1 MTVDDLELITVGRAS
16 VDLYA
21 DEAGVGFQ
29 EPQRFVKSIGGTA
42 TNVAVAAAR
51 LGHRAAVITK
61 VGDDPFGEYV
71 RAKLVSFGVDVRFVG
86 TEPELRTPLAFAA
99 LTPPE
104 DPELSSTASRAP
116 DMQLRPGDVDVDAV
130 RGTGVFWVAGSA
142 MAEEPARRRSPSCSW
157 SELALPHRAG
167 PGLPARAVDRRE

>member
-1 MTVDDLELITVGRAS
+1 MDDLELITVGRAS

-86 TEPELRTPLAFAA
+86 TEPELRTPLA
-99 LTPPE
+99 
-104 DPELSSTASRAP
+104 S
-116 DMQLRPGDVDVDAV
+116 LR
-130 RGTGVFWVAGSA
+130 
-142 MAEEPARRRSPSCSW
+142 
-157 SELALPHRAG
+157 
-167 PGLPARAVDRRE
+167 

>member
-1 MTVDDLELITVGRAS
+1 MTAPLELITVGRVS

-21 DEAGVGFQ
+21 DEAGAGFQ

-51 LGHRAAVITK
+51 LGHRTAVITK

-86 TEPELRTPLAFAA
+86 TEPGLRTPLAFAA

-104 DPELSSTASRAP
+104 DPEL
-116 DMQLRPGDVDVDAV
+116 L
-130 RGTGVFWVAGSA
+130 F
-142 MAEEPARRRSPSCSW
+142 
-157 SELALPHRAG
+157 
-167 PGLPARAVDRRE
+167 